1 MVIPAMFRRMRAFTL
16 VELLVVM
23 AILATLLSIAA
34 PRYFGAIEHARENA
48 LRQSLAVLRDTIDK
62 FYADTGRYPEDLS
75 ELVRRRYLRAL
86 PSDPYTE
93 SAGTWIFVP
102 PPAAAD
108 GRAVPGRVYDV
119 RSGAPGRTRGGVSLS
134 EL

>member
-1 MVIPAMFRRMRAFTL
+1 MKRHRGFTL

-34 PRYFGAIEHARENA
+34 PRYFGAVERARENA
-48 LRQSLAVLRDTIDK
+48 LRQSLVVLRDTIDK
-62 FYADTGRYPEDLS
+62 FYADTGRYPDDLA

-86 PSDPYTE
+86 PADPYTDSTE
-93 SAGTWIFVP
+93 SWIFVP
-102 PPAAAD
+102 PPAAPD
-108 GRAVPGRVYDV
+108 GRAAPGRVYDV
-119 RSGAPGRTRGGVSLS
+119 RSGAQGQTHTGQPLS

>member
-1 MVIPAMFRRMRAFTL
+1 VVKARHGKRRGFTL

-34 PRYFGAIEHARENA
+34 PRYFGAVEHARENA
-48 LRQSLAVLRDTIDK
+48 LRQSLAVMRDSIDK
-62 FYADTGRYPEDLS
+62 FYADSGRYPEDLA

-86 PSDPYTE
+86 PVDPYTDSGE
-93 SAGTWIFVP
+93 SWIFVP

-108 GRAVPGRVYDV
+108 GRAAPGRVYDV
-119 RSGAPGRTRGGVSLS
+119 RSGAQGKTRGGVDFS